1 MAFTG
6 RTNAAKLLEDSIILQ
21 QSKRPINNM
30 LLLNEDKQK
39 LLQRVIV
46 MLIAA
51 ARADSVQDFIK
62 KLFQDVLHELG
73 IC

>member
-21 QSKRPINNM
+21 QSKRPINM
-30 LLLNEDKQK
+30 LLLNEDEQK

-46 MLIAA
+46 MLVAA